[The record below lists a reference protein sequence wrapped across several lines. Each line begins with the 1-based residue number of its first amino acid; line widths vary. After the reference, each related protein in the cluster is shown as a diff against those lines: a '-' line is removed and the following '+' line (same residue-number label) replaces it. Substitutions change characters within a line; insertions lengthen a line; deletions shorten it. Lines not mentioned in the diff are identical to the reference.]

1 MRRPLAIL
9 AALTVALA
17 ACTPADTTGGTAAP
31 QKTGDSRQSRLDI
44 AYSFLS
50 DASVHSPTSKQ
61 LLNGALAAMKKEATT
76 SGGSA
81 DVATPD
87 FTADTET
94 NLADFKKFAAAAGAL
109 AAKNSQLSAQRL
121 AEGGIVGNEQADPDR
136 PTHYPHRQGGA
147 KPAPAAP

>member
-17 ACTPADTTGGTAAP
+17 ACSPADTTGAPAAP
-31 QKTGDSRQSRLDI
+31 QKTGDFKQSKLDI

-50 DASVHSPTSKQ
+50 DASVHSPTSKA
-61 LLNGALAAMKKEATT
+61 LLAGALDAMKKEATS

-81 DVATPD
+81 AVATPD
-87 FTADTET
+87 FTTDTET

-109 AAKNSQLSAQRL
+109 AAKNSQPSPLRL
-121 AEGGIVGNEQADPDR
+121 AEGGL
-136 PTHYPHRQGGA
+136 GGTG
-147 KPAPAAP
+147 PAAPRC